1 VVTVHRGG
9 PTAPRTTP
17 RHGPLLVVS
26 AFAPELAPLR
36 RELRRGEWRPLI
48 AARQLICQPV
58 GIGLVAAAAGTARA
72 IAAWSPRQVIF
83 VGTAGSYAA
92 APAVGSVGIAQRILL
107 TSTAALRGAG
117 YLPGPMRTRL
127 ASSGPLTRQLL
138 AQAPSPEVCRV
149 DVANPLAISRTRT
162 LARMVARATGASVE
176 NLEVFAVASAAHL
189 HRIPFA
195 AVLGISNRVGPAAHE
210 EWLKHQ
216 SEATRAACAVV
227 ASYLRAT
234 LRVET

>member
-83 VGTAGSYAA
+83 VGTAGSYAP

-138 AQAPSPEVCRV
+138 AQAPSLEVCRV

-162 LARMVARATGASVE
+162 LARMVARATGASAE